1 MWNMKSLAA
10 VGILFATSLALTAWQ
25 SHSKGK
31 QAGMDKVQAL
41 WTAERLAIA
50 TAQAEQTKKARE
62 KEQALQEQLTK
73 QKRVHQNEIRRIQR
87 DHVALVDSLRERA
100 ERPDS
105 SADMPKDSTNGAE
118 PASGCTGSQLYR
130 QDGQFL
136 AREAARAD
144 QLRAALSACMA
155 DRAEI
160 ERQLN

>member
-1 MWNMKSLAA
+1 MKSLAA

-31 QAGMDKVQAL
+31 QAGIEKVQAL

-50 TAQAEQTKKARE
+50 TAQAEQTKKTRE

-73 QKRVHQNEIRRIQR
+73 QKRAHQNEIYRIQR
-87 DHVALVDSLRERA
+87 DHIALVDSLRERA
-100 ERPDS
+100 ERPN
-105 SADMPKDSTNGAE
+105 SASGMPKDSTNGAE
-118 PASGCTGSQLYR
+118 PASGCTGAQLYR

-144 QLRAALSACMA
+144 QLRSALSACMA